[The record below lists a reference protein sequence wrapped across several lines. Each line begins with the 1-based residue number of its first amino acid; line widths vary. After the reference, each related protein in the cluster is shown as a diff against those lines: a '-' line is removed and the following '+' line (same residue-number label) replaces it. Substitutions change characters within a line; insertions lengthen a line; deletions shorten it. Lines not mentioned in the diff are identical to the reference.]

1 MSHETATS
9 FALPRPER
17 GRPLSARIAA
27 KASRFLARHTRSK
40 VLTLG
45 NAVPMVTFTF
55 DDVPAS
61 ACSTGA
67 AILEQYDAR
76 GTFFVAGAGCGT
88 DSPGG
93 RLATPAQLRALHANG
108 HEIGCHTYSHPAVS
122 DLGSAELLADLES
135 NRRLLAGIDRGITA
149 RNFAYPYG
157 DLSFRTKRLLETRFD
172 SCRSLLRGVNEGTA
186 DLGALKTCPLEDAT
200 IARAEILAFLA
211 RTVQSN
217 GWLIFS
223 CHDVEER
230 PSKFGV
236 TPDLLDFAVRASR
249 DSGCRLATVAVAIA
263 LARATKTARGPNRR
277 VS

>member
-1 MSHETATS
+1 MSHETATG
-9 FALPRPER
+9 FALPIPER
-17 GRPLSARIAA
+17 GLPLSARLAA

-61 ACSTGA
+61 ACSSGA
-67 AILEQYDAR
+67 AILEHYDAR
-76 GTFFVAGAGCGT
+76 GTFYIAGAGCGAA
-88 DSPGG
+88 SPGG

-122 DLGSAELLADLES
+122 DLGRAELAADLER
-135 NRRLLAGIDRGITA
+135 NRCFLQGIDSGMA
-149 RNFAYPYG
+149 AHNFAYPYG
-157 DLSFRTKRLLETRFD
+157 DLSFRTKRYLETRFD
-172 SCRSLLRGVNEGTA
+172 SCRSLLRGVNEGVA

-200 IARAEILAFLA
+200 IDRAEILAFIA
-211 RTVQSN
+211 STVRSN

-223 CHDVEER
+223 SHDVGER

-249 DSGCRLATVAVAIA
+249 DSGCRLATVADAIA
-263 LARATKTARGPNRR
+263 LARANKTIRGPNRR

>member
-1 MSHETATS
+1 
-9 FALPRPER
+9 
-17 GRPLSARIAA
+17 LSARIAA

-93 RLATPAQLRALHANG
+93 RLATAAQLRALHANG

-172 SCRSLLRGVNEGTA
+172 SCRSLLRGMNEGTA

-249 DSGCRLATVAVAIA
+249 DSGCRLATVADAIA
-263 LARATKTARGPNRR
+263 LARATKTVRGPNRR